1 MYITLYSL
9 FIVYNIKI
17 IFMIEIQEITV
28 DDYQNQ
34 LLANEIHDP
43 WTCIYM
49 YMEQI
54 TEHMYMYSYNT
65 LLT

>member
-1 MYITLYSL
+1 
-9 FIVYNIKI
+9 
-17 IFMIEIQEITV
+17 MIEIQEITV